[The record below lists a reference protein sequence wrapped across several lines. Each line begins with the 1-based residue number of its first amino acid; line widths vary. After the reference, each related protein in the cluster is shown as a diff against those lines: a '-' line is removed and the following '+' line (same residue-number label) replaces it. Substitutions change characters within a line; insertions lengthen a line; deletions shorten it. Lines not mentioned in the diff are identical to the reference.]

1 MDPDEG
7 DRVKGS
13 YVDRSLKS
21 LEVQATPTA
30 STTRRKNLVEPTA
43 IPIAVEKR
51 STSIEA
57 SCSTLFRSLD
67 ASETV
72 RSHIYDVLPGGMLHR
87 DNRSC
92 RSPDYPQ
99 SVLAKDL
106 NQSSPDNNCPF
117 HTGKTH
123 ARPRF
128 IKTRPMQRNPPL
140 PPTPTAPAD

>member
-30 STTRRKNLVEPTA
+30 STTRRKNHVEPTG
-43 IPIAVEKR
+43 IPIPVEKR

-57 SCSTLFRSLD
+57 SCSTLLRRLD

-72 RSHIYDVLPGGMLHR
+72 RSHIYDVLPGGLLPR
-87 DNRSC
+87 DNRS
-92 RSPDYPQ
+92 
-99 SVLAKDL
+99 
-106 NQSSPDNNCPF
+106 
-117 HTGKTH
+117 
-123 ARPRF
+123 
-128 IKTRPMQRNPPL
+128 
-140 PPTPTAPAD
+140 